1 MALMPTSSMS
11 TTIPSPP
18 LFTGDNYD
26 YWCIKMKLFLKSS
39 ALWEIVEIGYEEKN
53 EDQQY
58 NDAELKKF
66 SDDEMKD
73 ARALSHIINCI
84 SDTIFP
90 KIMRASSAKE
100 AWRLLQEE
108 FHGDEK
114 IRNIRLNTLRSQ
126 YDNMKMKENED
137 IRGYT
142 SRFMEVVNQMKIYG
156 EDISYAKIVQKILG
170 SLDRKFN
177 TMSTIIVESKDVIQL
192 SVTELMSSL
201 LAHEHKFS
209 KYEENT
215 SSESAF
221 PSKQH
226 QKSSNNK
233 GNTRKN
239 HDGSRRGKEQPQSRG
254 KYPAC
259 GISFTSNGNKDKW
272 LIDSGCTSHM
282 TNDSSIFNK
291 LDSSIKVLVRM
302 GNGAMVKSTGKGTIV
317 VQTKKGTKYI
327 NDVLLVPD
335 LNESLLS
342 VAQMVR
348 NGYSLVFENNH
359 CTIMDP
365 EKKEIANVPMENKS
379 FALKWD
385 STAEGAH
392 AIHSN
397 DTWLWH
403 RRYGHFNMRALCEL
417 HKKNMVRDFPSISLS
432 NDLCEPCKLGKQHR
446 LPFPK
451 EEVWRAS
458 EKLQLVHTDICGP
471 HRTLSLGGNKYFIL
485 FIDDFTRMTWVYFMI
500 EKSEVFKVFKKF
512 KALAEVQS
520 GCKLQK
526 LRSDRGKEY
535 TSTEFDLFCE
545 DEGIEHQLTV
555 GYTPQQNGVSERKN
569 RTVMEMAR
577 CMLMEKN
584 LPKKFW
590 AEAVRTTVYLLN
602 RLLTKAVQDKT
613 PVEAW
618 FGRKPSAKHL
628 RVFGSICY
636 AHIPAQKRSKL
647 DAKAD
652 RGIFLGYDS
661 QAKGYRIF
669 NLDTEKIM
677 ISRDVEFN
685 EDASWNWDEE
695 KVEKRN
701 YVLVSNPNDVV
712 SDEPSNEDDEEANND
727 NHTPPFTPIQ
737 PNDDSGESSNRQ
749 NATGPRGK
757 KSLLDLYNEC
767 PIIHLDPEECER
779 CYLGVEEP
787 QTYEQAFEDKRWQQA
802 MENEMSMIKKNQTW
816 ELVDR
821 PNDRKVIGVK
831 WVYKIKLNPDGSI
844 SKYKARLVVKGYSQQ
859 AGIDYGDT
867 FAPSAFL
874 NGELEEEIFI
884 EQPPGFFVKGNEE
897 KVCKLKKALYG
908 LKQAPRAWYKKID
921 SYLIEKGFERSKNEH
936 TLYVKNQGKNDFL
949 IVSLYVDDLL
959 VTGNSSNM
967 VLSFKEE
974 MKKKFEMTD
983 LGLMNYFLGMEVH
996 QGEDGIF
1003 ISQRKYANDVLKKFK
1018 MQNCKPVSTPLV
1030 VNEKLSKVDGQRKVD
1045 AKEYRSLVGS
1055 LLYLTATRPDLMFA
1069 ASLLSRFMT
1078 EPSDVHMGA
1087 AKRVLMY
1094 LKGTSDFGIM
1104 FNPCA
1109 DSKFVAYSDSDWG
1122 GSVDD
1127 MKSTLGYVFSLG
1139 SGVFSWISKKQEI
1152 VAQSTTEAEYIAAC
1166 AAVNQAVWLRKIL
1179 TDLRHKQEEAT
1190 KVLVDN
1196 KSAIDISEN
1205 PVCFSKTKHVKIKF
1219 YALQEAQQHKEVKL
1233 VHCPSEYQLVDIL
1246 TKALPKGRFEFLR
1259 LKLGRRLKRTSKLLD
1274 IVLEKIIEEHVQG
1287 SDLDG
1292 PKPHRDFVDVMVS
1305 ILNQPMDSHGEDQT
1319 YKIEKENIKAIMLDM
1334 IAASFDTSAVA
1345 IVWAFSEI
1353 LRHPRVMVRL
1363 QQELGTVVGRNRFVE
1378 ESDLPKLA
1386 YLDMVVKESLRLHP
1400 VAPFLVP
1407 RESMEDIVVNG
1418 YFIPKKSRILV
1429 NTWSMGRDPNIWSEN
1444 AEEFLPER
1452 FMDGKIDLRGHHFE
1466 LIPFGSGRRGCP
1478 GMQLALVTMRLV
1490 LSQLIHCFDWELPDG
1505 MLPHELDMTETF
1517 GLSLPRANHLL
1528 AKPTY
1533 RLLESNEK

>member
-26 YWCIKMKLFLKSS
+26 YWCIKMKLFLKAS

-73 ARALSHIINCI
+73 ARALSHIINCV

-137 IRGYT
+137 IKGYT

-156 EDISYAKIVQKILG
+156 EDISDAKIVQKILG

-177 TMSTIIVESKDVIQL
+177 TMSTIIVESKDVTQL
-192 SVTELMSSL
+192 NVTELMGSL

-239 HDGSRRGKEQPQSRG
+239 HDGSRRGKEQPESRG

-259 GISFTSNGNKDKW
+259 GICNKTNHLEKNCYHKGKSTCNYCKKFSHLEKDCWHKQKAQQSQARISNEVEDSLFYARQAFTSNGSKDKW

-282 TNDSSIFNK
+282 TNDSSIFSK
-291 LDSSIKVLVRM
+291 LDSSIKVPVRM

-342 VAQMVR
+342 VAQMIR

-385 STAEGAH
+385 SAAEGAH

-458 EKLQLVHTDICGP
+458 EKLQLVHTNICGP

-485 FIDDFTRMTWVYFMI
+485 FIDDFTRMTWVYFMK

-512 KALAEVQS
+512 NALAEVQS
-520 GCKLQK
+520 GGKLQK

-584 LPKKFW
+584 LPKN
-590 AEAVRTTVYLLN
+590 Y
-602 RLLTKAVQDKT
+602 
-613 PVEAW
+613 
-618 FGRKPSAKHL
+618 GRKLKPSAKHL

-647 DAKAD
+647 DAKDD

-727 NHTPPFTPIQ
+727 NHTPPFIPIQ
-737 PNDDSGESSNRQ
+737 PNDDSGESNNRQ
-749 NATGPRGK
+749 NATGPR
-757 KSLLDLYNEC
+757 
-767 PIIHLDPEECER
+767 
-779 CYLGVEEP
+779 
-787 QTYEQAFEDKRWQQA
+787 
-802 MENEMSMIKKNQTW
+802 
-816 ELVDR
+816 
-821 PNDRKVIGVK
+821 
-831 WVYKIKLNPDGSI
+831 
-844 SKYKARLVVKGYSQQ
+844 
-859 AGIDYGDT
+859 
-867 FAPSAFL
+867 
-874 NGELEEEIFI
+874 
-884 EQPPGFFVKGNEE
+884 
-897 KVCKLKKALYG
+897 
-908 LKQAPRAWYKKID
+908 
-921 SYLIEKGFERSKNEH
+921 
-936 TLYVKNQGKNDFL
+936 
-949 IVSLYVDDLL
+949 
-959 VTGNSSNM
+959 
-967 VLSFKEE
+967 
-974 MKKKFEMTD
+974 
-983 LGLMNYFLGMEVH
+983 
-996 QGEDGIF
+996 
-1003 ISQRKYANDVLKKFK
+1003 
-1018 MQNCKPVSTPLV
+1018 
-1030 VNEKLSKVDGQRKVD
+1030 
-1045 AKEYRSLVGS
+1045 
-1055 LLYLTATRPDLMFA
+1055 
-1069 ASLLSRFMT
+1069 
-1078 EPSDVHMGA
+1078 
-1087 AKRVLMY
+1087 
-1094 LKGTSDFGIM
+1094 
-1104 FNPCA
+1104 
-1109 DSKFVAYSDSDWG
+1109 
-1122 GSVDD
+1122 
-1127 MKSTLGYVFSLG
+1127 
-1139 SGVFSWISKKQEI
+1139 
-1152 VAQSTTEAEYIAAC
+1152 
-1166 AAVNQAVWLRKIL
+1166 
-1179 TDLRHKQEEAT
+1179 
-1190 KVLVDN
+1190 
-1196 KSAIDISEN
+1196 
-1205 PVCFSKTKHVKIKF
+1205 
-1219 YALQEAQQHKEVKL
+1219 EAQQHKEVKL
-1233 VHCPSEYQLVDIL
+1233 VHCPSEYQLADIL

-1259 LKLGRRLKRTSKLLD
+1259 LKLGMVAKSLK
-1274 IVLEKIIEEHVQG
+1274 EE
-1287 SDLDG
+1287 
-1292 PKPHRDFVDVMVS
+1292 
-1305 ILNQPMDSHGEDQT
+1305 
-1319 YKIEKENIKAIMLDM
+1319 
-1334 IAASFDTSAVA
+1334 
-1345 IVWAFSEI
+1345 
-1353 LRHPRVMVRL
+1353 
-1363 QQELGTVVGRNRFVE
+1363 
-1378 ESDLPKLA
+1378 
-1386 YLDMVVKESLRLHP
+1386 
-1400 VAPFLVP
+1400 
-1407 RESMEDIVVNG
+1407 
-1418 YFIPKKSRILV
+1418 
-1429 NTWSMGRDPNIWSEN
+1429 
-1444 AEEFLPER
+1444 
-1452 FMDGKIDLRGHHFE
+1452 
-1466 LIPFGSGRRGCP
+1466 C
-1478 GMQLALVTMRLV
+1478 
-1490 LSQLIHCFDWELPDG
+1490 
-1505 MLPHELDMTETF
+1505 
-1517 GLSLPRANHLL
+1517 
-1528 AKPTY
+1528 
-1533 RLLESNEK
+1533 